1 MLDRLHRGR
10 PFGWSRTLPHGRGR
24 WFAQDEPDLKI
35 ALPAFIRLLEASA
48 EAAKIENFGLRLSER
63 RLLSN
68 LGPDGLLARE
78 QQTVRKAMEALAHYI
93 GLHSDGIILRIE
105 NRDDLVV
112 ISPVVSDQRGRPW
125 VRRRN

>member
-1 MLDRLHRGR
+1 MI
-10 PFGWSRTLPHGRGR
+10 PTS
-24 WFAQDEPDLKI
+24 
-35 ALPAFIRLLEASA
+35 RLLCRHLSVFSRRQPKQQ
-48 EAAKIENFGLRLSER
+48 KIENFGLRLSER

-112 ISPVVSDQRGRPW
+112 ISPVVSAQRGRPC